1 MIRSMTGFG
10 AAEGAVGGTTIG
22 VELRTVNHRF
32 FNPNLKL
39 PSRLARF
46 EADVREALRK
56 RVARGHVACTV
67 RFVRESESDG
77 PRLDTERAA
86 TYIDELR
93 NLQRRYGLGG
103 EVDVMTVAR
112 MPGIFVDASADR
124 DEIGSA
130 DEVLAVVDAALDAL
144 MAMREQEGARLA
156 QVLRERLDVMETA
169 MGRVAARAPERLVAQ
184 RDRLRTSVQELAQGV
199 AVSEDRLAQEIAV
212 LADRLD
218 VSEEL
223 DRFRSHLTAFRA
235 ALGETGGEPVG
246 KRLGFL
252 VQELLREANTTGA
265 KANDAAIAREVIAVK
280 EELERI
286 REQVENLE

>member
-10 AAEGAVGGTTIG
+10 AAEGTVGGTTVG

-39 PSRLARF
+39 PSRLSRF

-67 RFVRESESDG
+67 RYVREAEGTG
-77 PRLDTERAA
+77 PRLDFDRAA
-86 TYIDELR
+86 SFIDELR
-93 NLQRRYGLGG
+93 TLQRRHGLGG
-103 EVDVMTVAR
+103 EVDVTTIARLPGLFSDDVA
-112 MPGIFVDASADR
+112 DADAA
-124 DEIGSA
+124 GSV
-130 DEVLAVVDAALDAL
+130 DEVLAVVEAALDAL

-156 QVLRERLDVMETA
+156 QVLRERLDVMESA
-169 MGRVAARAPERLVAQ
+169 MQRIATRAPERLVTL
-184 RDRLRTSVQELAQGV
+184 RDRLRGSVQELAQGV

-223 DRFRSHLTAFRA
+223 DRFRSHLVAFRA
-235 ALGETGGEPVG
+235 ALAETGGEPVG